1 MRGTRFSMDL
11 DRAPCFEISPSK
23 GNLCASPMRGTRF
36 SMDSDRASLAVAVPH
51 TLLRSETD
59 RQ

>member
-1 MRGTRFSMDL
+1 MRGPRFSMDL
-11 DRAPCFEISPSK
+11 DRAPYFETSPPK
-23 GNLCASPMRGTRF
+23 QYLCASPMRGTRF

-51 TLLRSETD
+51 TLLRSETG